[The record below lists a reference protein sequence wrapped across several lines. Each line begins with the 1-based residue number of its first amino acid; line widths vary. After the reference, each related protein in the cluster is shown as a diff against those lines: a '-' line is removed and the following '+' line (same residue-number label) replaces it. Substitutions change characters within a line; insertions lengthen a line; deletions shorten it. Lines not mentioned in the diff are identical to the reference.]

1 LKIKNLLLFFYS
13 KKNESII
20 DIGCIIYIYKFFSHI
35 YVDVAIQCVSIIRL
49 EFASLNLNLEMSTR
63 CASHKE
69 IVYISNRNTI
79 DAARL
84 KTRKIKKTIKRYM
97 DTASV

>member
-1 LKIKNLLLFFYS
+1 M

-20 DIGCIIYIYKFFSHI
+20 DIAEPIQFHFLLFSHI

-69 IVYISNRNTI
+69 
-79 DAARL
+79 
-84 KTRKIKKTIKRYM
+84 K
-97 DTASV
+97 